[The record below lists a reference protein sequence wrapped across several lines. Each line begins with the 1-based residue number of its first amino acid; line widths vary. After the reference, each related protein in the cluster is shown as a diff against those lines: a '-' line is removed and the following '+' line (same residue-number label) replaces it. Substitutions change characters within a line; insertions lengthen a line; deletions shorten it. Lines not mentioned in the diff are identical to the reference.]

1 MASADIDINSIME
14 NRRQAVEASLQQI
27 SVDELKDLG
36 EQLFP
41 YIDHPWRDTFFQFIE
56 ENLGATFYHGATHD
70 RIHILYC
77 SEKEKG
83 IWFQPGNGRG
93 PMQARELAIMKEIV
107 DLR

>member
-1 MASADIDINSIME
+1 MAPENIDINSIME
-14 NRRQAVEASLQQI
+14 NRRRAVEESIQQI
-27 SVDELKDLG
+27 TVDELKGLG

-41 YIDHPWRDTFFQFIE
+41 NMDHPWRDTFFQFIE
-56 ENLGATFYHGATHD
+56 ENASSTFYYAATHD

-77 SEKEKG
+77 RDKEKG

-93 PMQARELAIMKEIV
+93 PMQARGLAIMKEIV